1 MRPTLVRQLPYNL
14 AQPAPVLRLRLLGL
28 ALSLAVAASACSSA
42 KLPSIASGAGQI
54 ETSAAGSSDPGSGP
68 YETATT
74 APGDPTTVYTQVA
87 RAIHACWFG
96 AGGPLTNTHV
106 FRAEAQSPT
115 KGGQAEIIIHERDVA
130 FTDQRGPQAL
140 RISFENAAGVSR
152 VGVKVLKLPPGYGEP
167 ITRDVE
173 VWAKGGVGCQL
184 RASFPQPSATTA
196 EKLPGKPG
204 TKPGAKSTR

>member
-1 MRPTLVRQLPYNL
+1 VRLW
-14 AQPAPVLRLRLLGL
+14 LLSL
-28 ALSLAVAASACSSA
+28 ALSLAVVASACSSA
-42 KLPSIASGAGQI
+42 KLPNVASGAGQI
-54 ETSAAGSSDPGSGP
+54 ETSAAGSGDPGSGGS

-130 FTDQRGPQAL
+130 LTDQRGPQAL

-152 VGVKVLKLPPGYGEP
+152 VGVKVLKLPTGYGEP

-173 VWAKGGVGCQL
+173 VWAKGGAGCQL
-184 RASFPQPSATTA
+184 RASFPQPSAVTA
-196 EKLPGKPG
+196 EKLSGRPGAKS
-204 TKPGAKSTR
+204 GAKSTR

>member
-1 MRPTLVRQLPYNL
+1 MRPTLVRPLAHNL
-14 AQPAPVLRLRLLGL
+14 RQPAPPVRLCLLGL
-28 ALSLAVAASACSSA
+28 ALSLAALAGACASSGLPKLATGAA
-42 KLPSIASGAGQI
+42 QI
-54 ETSAAGSSDPGSGP
+54 ETSAAGSSDPASGS
-68 YETATT
+68 YETVTT
-74 APGDPTTVYTQVA
+74 APGDPTTTYTQLA

-140 RISFENAAGVSR
+140 RIAFENAAGVTR
-152 VGVKVLKLPPGYGEP
+152 VGTKVLKLPPGYAEP
-167 ITRDVE
+167 MTRDVE
-173 VWAKGGVGCQL
+173 AWAKGGTGCLL
-184 RASFPQPSATTA
+184 RTSFPQPPVTTA

-204 TKPGAKSTR
+204 TKPGAKNAR

>member
-1 MRPTLVRQLPYNL
+1 MRPTLVRQLAHNL
-14 AQPAPVLRLRLLGL
+14 EQSAPAVRACLLGL
-28 ALSLAVAASACSSA
+28 ALSLAAAAGACSSA
-42 KLPSIASGAGQI
+42 GLPNVSTGAGQI
-54 ETSAAGSSDPGSGP
+54 ETSAAGSSGPGSGS

-74 APGDPTTVYTQVA
+74 AAGDPTTTYTQIA

-140 RISFENAAGVSR
+140 RIAFENAAGVTR
-152 VGVKVLKLPPGYGEP
+152 VGTKVLKLPPGYGEP
-167 ITRDVE
+167 MTRDVE
-173 VWAKGGVGCQL
+173 AWAKGGAGCQL
-184 RASFPQPSATTA
+184 RASFPQPSAMTA
-196 EKLPGKPG
+196 EKLSGKPG